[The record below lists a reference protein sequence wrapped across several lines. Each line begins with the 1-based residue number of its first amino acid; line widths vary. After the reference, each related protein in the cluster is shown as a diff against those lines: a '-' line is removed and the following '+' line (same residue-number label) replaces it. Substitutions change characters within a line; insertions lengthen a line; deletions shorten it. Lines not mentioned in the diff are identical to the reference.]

1 MSTSPSTSPPRT
13 PDERLAPHSKA
24 SSTPSSD
31 DSSVIDDLSFDYVV
45 DGEGNFVRL
54 SKGSSSKSNYSSPPT
69 PQEALQPD
77 LPPNL
82 KPPASPSDL
91 PISRISL
98 SRSESAFPILT
109 GGSAAL
115 QNDKPTRSF
124 QRVASGPALS
134 APGSYLASTTSLSK
148 PRTIPRRV
156 TMEEHGDRS
165 DANGASRLRQT
176 LESAAYAL
184 QEEKENISEPDENP
198 YAPSIANKR
207 RHSPPLATR
216 SVPSSR
222 APRTA
227 YSGSAA
233 SRPLAEVP
241 VPQRGSH
248 ARQIMPGPNRAGR
261 IMKSSSKYGAT
272 ASAAPFDRISEH
284 EASEGEYTPGDG
296 NYHAIGIALGGDDTD
311 PEDEPVRSVEPAS
324 VPLPS
329 SIPAASQVG
338 SARLRTHL
346 SVNVNVGSSNS
357 LRQSGGARPR
367 RSASLS
373 DALSTFHVISC
384 HPLLTVYSV
393 DHDDYQLQ
401 LQDQFQGSH
410 SRPGTSLG
418 L

>member
-13 PDERLAPHSKA
+13 PDERLASHSKA

-31 DSSVIDDLSFDYVV
+31 DSSVIDDLSFDYVL
-45 DGEGNFVRL
+45 DGEGNFIRL

-69 PQEALQPD
+69 PQEAPLQPD
-77 LPPNL
+77 LPPTL

-115 QNDKPTRSF
+115 QNDKPARSF

-134 APGSYLASTTSLSK
+134 ATGSYLAPTTSLSK

-156 TMEEHGDRS
+156 TMEEHGDRPE
-165 DANGASRLRQT
+165 ANGASRLRQT
-176 LESAAYAL
+176 LDSTAYAL

-248 ARQIMPGPNRAGR
+248 TRQIMPGPNRAGR

-272 ASAAPFDRISEH
+272 ASAVPFDRISEH
-284 EASEGEYTPGDG
+284 EGSESEYPPGDSD
-296 NYHAIGIALGGDDTD
+296 YHAIGIALGGDDTD

-329 SIPAASQVG
+329 SIPATSQVG

-346 SVNVNVGSSNS
+346 SVNVNFGRSNS
-357 LRQSGGARPR
+357 LGQSGGTRPR

-373 DALSTFHVISC
+373 DALSTFHLIHVA
-384 HPLLTVYSV
+384 LF
-393 DHDDYQLQ
+393 LQ
-401 LQDQFQGSH
+401 SIL
-410 SRPGTSLG
+410 
-418 L
+418 